1 MVLWKDVEIYWLEL
15 TNRFSEMQWNILY
28 EKDVIFFWQLNA
40 RFCVVTVELVL
51 GRINVAAH
59 QDMEEHSVKKV
70 HCKL

>member
-1 MVLWKDVEIYWLEL
+1 MNKMY
-15 TNRFSEMQWNILY
+15 
-28 EKDVIFFWQLNA
+28 FFWQLNA